1 MFGRTLTVR
10 YASHHILV
18 NSCITLVYIEYSG
31 VRYCL
36 AEINIPTE
44 GNYILL
50 ENLINE
56 KGSSSRMVNVVIPQ
70 EGKEVFKLGRGHEA
84 DIRINDISVSRFH
97 AQLKCGKD
105 GYYIED
111 NNSKFGTLAMVPNVE
126 VAPNLI
132 RAVQVGRTIV
142 HLSVKPTELLM

>member
-1 MFGRTLTVR
+1 LTAK
-10 YASHHILV
+10 YANHYIPVKSYIT
-18 NSCITLVYIEYSG
+18 TLVCIEHQGIKYS
-31 VRYCL
+31 L
-36 AEINIPTE
+36 AEIDKPTT

-50 ENLINE
+50 ESLIHERN
-56 KGSSSRMVNVVIPQ
+56 SSRMANVIIPQ

-84 DIRINDISVSRFH
+84 DIRITDISVSRFH
-97 AQLKCGKD
+97 AQLRCGKD

-111 NNSKFGTLAMVPNVE
+111 NNSKFGTLAMVSKVE

-142 HLSVKPTELLM
+142 HLSVKPVELLM